1 MKEFNVLT
9 EKQGNTIIY
18 TMEGYLA
25 EAAKMPILE
34 SASILKINLGKV
46 TGLNSFGVRWWCQWV
61 KPIPMTTKIFLAECP
76 MVFVKTFNTV
86 GGFLTSNMEVT
97 SFYVPF
103 YSPVDETRKDILYT
117 KGEQFTGPNLK
128 HPTILGLNSTPLEI
142 DAASNYFKFLERQ
155 A

>member
-46 TGLNSFGVRWWCQWV
+46 TGLNSFGVRLWCQWV
-61 KPIPMTTKIFLAECP
+61 KPIPMTTKILLAECP

-128 HPTILGLNSTPLEI
+128 HPTILGLKSTPLEI

>member
-1 MKEFNVLT
+1 MQEFNVLT
-9 EKQGNTIIY
+9 EKQGTTIIY

-25 EAAKMPILE
+25 EAAKMPLLE
-34 SASILKINLGKV
+34 TAPILKINLGKV
-46 TGLNSFGVRWWCQWV
+46 TGLNSFGVRRWCQWV
-61 KPIPMTTKIFLAECP
+61 KPIPMTTKIFLTECP

-86 GGFLTSNMEVT
+86 GGFLTANMEVT
-97 SFYVPF
+97 SFFVPF
-103 YSPVDETRKDILYT
+103 YSPVDEIRKDVLYT
-117 KGEQFTGPNLK
+117 KGEHFTGLNLK